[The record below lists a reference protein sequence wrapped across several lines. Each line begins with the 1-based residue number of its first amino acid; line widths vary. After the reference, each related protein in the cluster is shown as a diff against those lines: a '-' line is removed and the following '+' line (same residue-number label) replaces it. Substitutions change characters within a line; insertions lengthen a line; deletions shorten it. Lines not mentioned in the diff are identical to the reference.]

1 MQSRPPAD
9 GLGVFLNAAG
19 KIPLLTAA
27 EEIELGRQVREWQDH
42 PGGPD
47 AAPRSLQRRGK
58 RAKDRM
64 ITANLRLV
72 VTVARRFS
80 QIGARRGLDPSDL
93 IQEGCI
99 GLARG
104 VEKFDPERG
113 FKFSTYAYWWIR
125 QGITRALSAAGTI
138 RIPIH
143 VNDTQ
148 SRVRKAVRELAQQG
162 NHNPT
167 LAQLTEATGRNK
179 DQLRLAM
186 EFAANVSHVASL
198 DAQISDTDSGTL
210 AEVLPAPEEADH
222 LTRMEQWE
230 LAVDL
235 RAWLPDEVALL
246 ELRAVEEA
254 RVTDI
259 GELMGVSRTRAGQL
273 VQEAREKLQ
282 AVAGD
287 RGRELLAC

>member
-1 MQSRPPAD
+1 MQSRSSAD
-9 GLGVFLNAAG
+9 GLGVFLNSAG

-27 EEIELGRQVREWQDH
+27 EEIHLGQTVRQWQDY

-58 RAKDRM
+58 RALDRM
-64 ITANLRLV
+64 VTANLRLV
-72 VTVARRFS
+72 TTVARRFS
-80 QIGARRGLDPSDL
+80 PIGLRRNLSMEDL
-93 IQEGCI
+93 IQEGSI
-99 GLARG
+99 GLVRG
-104 VEKFDPERG
+104 AEKFDPARG

-148 SRVRKAVRELAQQG
+148 NKIRKAVREFAQQG

-167 LAQLTEATGRNK
+167 LAQLTEATGRSK

-186 EFAANVSHVASL
+186 EFAAVVSHVASL

-210 AEVLPAPEEADH
+210 AEVLPAPEEAD
-222 LTRMEQWE
+222 LLVRGEMWE
-230 LAVDL
+230 LAEDL
-235 RAWLPDEVALL
+235 RAWLPDQCALI

-254 RVTDI
+254 RVSDI

-273 VQEAREKLQ
+273 VQEARTKLR